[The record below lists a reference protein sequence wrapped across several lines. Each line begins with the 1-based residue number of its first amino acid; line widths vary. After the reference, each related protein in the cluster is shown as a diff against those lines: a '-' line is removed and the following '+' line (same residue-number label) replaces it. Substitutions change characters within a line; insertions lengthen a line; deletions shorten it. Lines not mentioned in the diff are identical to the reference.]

1 MHHLRNILATLLVLI
16 PLVAVPAHAADSHK
30 ERIVLWEHLWENRHK
45 VELLLNATV
54 EDYGPYELVRSA
66 DMEQGRAIYELE
78 HGRSLDLL
86 WLPCSLEREQRL
98 LPVYIYMGGRDMGH
112 RVCLIRKGEQSL
124 FDNIH
129 SLEDWKASGLVM
141 GTGAHWADTEILE
154 FNGIAVSK
162 NSLDDALYDQLAT
175 HRFSAFPR
183 GIDQIASAMQRRGQ
197 NGRKLN
203 ITVEKRL
210 LFVYPL
216 REIIFVSR
224 NNAQLKQRLEAG
236 YNRLVKTGAWQKLFR
251 NKRGKTPYKELQLKQ
266 RVVLPLKNP
275 FLSKQALQTP
285 MFDRDLLE

>member
-1 MHHLRNILATLLVLI
+1 MHYLRNILASLLVLI
-16 PLVAVPAHAADSHK
+16 PLVAVPAHAADSRK
-30 ERIVLWEHLWENRHK
+30 ERIVLWEHLWEDRHK

-66 DMEQGRAIYELE
+66 DMEQGRAVYELE
-78 HGRSLDLL
+78 HNRSLDLL

-98 LPVYIYMGGRDMGH
+98 MPVYIYMGGRDMGH
-112 RVCLIRKGEQSL
+112 RVCLIREGDQPL
-124 FDNIH
+124 FDNIR

-141 GTGAHWADTEILE
+141 GTGTHWADTEILE

-162 NSLDDALYDQLAT
+162 NSLDDALYDQLVT
-175 HRFSAFPR
+175 RRFSAFPR
-183 GIDQIASAMQRRGQ
+183 GIDQIASAMQRHGQ

-236 YNRLVKTGAWQKLFR
+236 YNQLVKTGAWQKLFR
-251 NKRGKTPYKELQLKQ
+251 KKRGKTPYKELQLKQ
-266 RVVLPLKNP
+266 RIVLPLKNP

-285 MFDRDLLE
+285 MFDHDPLE